1 MFIRLIY
8 MIAVAVAGSLALLAT
23 FLPWVSLDVELPIIG
38 SLGTITRYGY
48 DGDGVITLLLGL
60 LAAGFAAYL
69 WFERSAAAF
78 RLVTLFNAFLGA
90 LIFVIALVNLFDSQR
105 ALGDAQQQL
114 NVDLETLVGIDLQSL
129 VDTGEGIY
137 ITIAAG
143 AILTLASLIAFS
155 AHRFGLPGL
164 LVADVGMEPHGG
176 VRVCPRCRAQLPG
189 LANYCLDCGQ
199 RLNSHPSGRGNGD
212 SAG

>member
-1 MFIRLIY
+1 MLIRLIY
-8 MIAVAVAGSLALLAT
+8 TIAVALAGFLAMLAT
-23 FLPWVSLDVELPIIG
+23 FLPWVSLDVELPLLG
-38 SLGTITRYGY
+38 SIGTITRYGY

-78 RLVTLFNAFLGA
+78 RLVTLFTAFLGA
-90 LIFVIALVNLFDSQR
+90 LIFAIALVNLFDSQR
-105 ALGDAQQQL
+105 ALGDAQRQL
-114 NVDLETLVGIDLQSL
+114 NVDLVTLVGVDLQSL

-164 LVADVGMEPHGG
+164 LVEDIGVEPHGST
-176 VRVCPRCRAQLPG
+176 RVCPRCGRQLPG
-189 LANYCLDCGQ
+189 LASYCLECGQ
-199 RLNSHPSGRGNGD
+199 RLNSHPSGRENGD
-212 SAG
+212 SVG

>member
-1 MFIRLIY
+1 MLIRLIY
-8 MIAVAVAGSLALLAT
+8 TIAVALAGSLAMLAT
-23 FLPWVSLDVELPIIG
+23 FLPWVSLDVELRLLGFRG
-38 SLGTITRYGY
+38 SIGTITRYGY

-78 RLVTLFNAFLGA
+78 RLVTLFNVFLGA
-90 LIFVIALVNLFDSQR
+90 LMFAIALVNLVDSER
-105 ALGDAQQQL
+105 AVGDALQQL
-114 NVDLETLVGIDLQSL
+114 DVNLTLA

-137 ITIAAG
+137 VAIGAG
-143 AILTLASLIAFS
+143 AILALASLVAFS

-164 LVADVGMEPHGG
+164 LVEDVGMEPHGG

-189 LANYCLDCGQ
+189 VANYCLNCGQ
-199 RLNSHPSGRGNGD
+199 RLDSQPSSSGSAD
-212 SAG
+212 SVE

>member
-1 MFIRLIY
+1 MLFRLLY
-8 MIAVAVAGSLALLAT
+8 TLSVVLACVLAVVAA
-23 FLPWVSLDVELPIIG
+23 FLPWVSLDVELPILG
-38 SLGTITRYGY
+38 SIGTITRYGY
-48 DGDGVITLLLGL
+48 EGDGVITLLLGL
-60 LAAGFAAYL
+60 LATGFAAYL
-69 WFERSAAAF
+69 WFDRSAATF

-90 LIFVIALVNLFDSQR
+90 VILAIALVNLFDSQR

-114 NVDLETLVGIDLQSL
+114 NVDLVTLVGVDLQSL

-155 AHRFGLPGL
+155 AHRFGLSGL
-164 LVADVGMEPHGG
+164 LVEDIDVELHGST
-176 VRVCPRCRAQLPG
+176 RSCPRCGRQLPS

-199 RLNSHPSGRGNGD
+199 PLDSRPSSSGRAD
-212 SAG
+212 SVE

>member
-1 MFIRLIY
+1 MLIRLIY
-8 MIAVAVAGSLALLAT
+8 AIAVALAGSLALLAT
-23 FLPWVSLDVELPIIG
+23 FLPWVSIDVELSLLVFRG
-38 SLGTITRYGY
+38 SIGTITRYGY
-48 DGDGVITLLLGL
+48 DGDGVVTLLLGL
-60 LAAGFAAYL
+60 LAAGFAAYI
-69 WFERSAAAF
+69 WFERSAATF

-90 LIFVIALVNLFDSQR
+90 LIFAIAIVNLFDSQR

-114 NVDLETLVGIDLQSL
+114 NVDLATLVGVDLQSL

-155 AHRFGLPGL
+155 AHRLGLPGL
-164 LVADVGMEPHGG
+164 LVEDIGVEPHGSA
-176 VRVCPRCRAQLPG
+176 RVCPRCGRHLLG

-199 RLNSHPSGRGNGD
+199 RLNSHPSG
-212 SAG
+212 S

>member
-1 MFIRLIY
+1 MHIRLIY
-8 MIAVAVAGSLALLAT
+8 TIAVAVAGLLALLAT
-23 FLPWVSLDVELPIIG
+23 FLPWVSLDVEISLLGISG
-38 SLGTITRYGY
+38 SIGTITRYGY

-78 RLVTLFNAFLGA
+78 RLVTLFNIFLGA
-90 LIFVIALVNLFDSQR
+90 LMFAIGLVNLVDSER
-105 ALGDAQQQL
+105 AVGDALQQL
-114 NVDLETLVGIDLQSL
+114 DVNLTLA

-137 ITIAAG
+137 IAIAAG
-143 AILTLASLIAFS
+143 AILTLASLVAFS

-164 LVADVGMEPHGG
+164 LVEDIGEQPHGST
-176 VRVCPRCRAQLPG
+176 RVCPRCGTQLPG

-199 RLNSHPSGRGNGD
+199 RLNSHPSGRESGD

>member
-1 MFIRLIY
+1 MPIRLIY

-23 FLPWVSLDVELPIIG
+23 FLPWVSLDVELRLLGFRG
-38 SLGTITRYGY
+38 SIGTITRYGY

-69 WFERSAAAF
+69 RFERSAVIF

-90 LIFVIALVNLFDSQR
+90 LIFAIALVNLVDSER
-105 ALGDAQQQL
+105 AVGDALQQL
-114 NVDLETLVGIDLQSL
+114 DVNLTFA

-137 ITIAAG
+137 IAIAAG
-143 AILTLASLIAFS
+143 AILALASLIAFS

-164 LVADVGMEPHGG
+164 LVEDIGVEPHGST
-176 VRVCPRCRAQLPG
+176 RVCPRCRAQLPG
-189 LANYCLDCGQ
+189 AANYCLNCGQ
-199 RLNSHPSGRGNGD
+199 RLDSQPSSSGSAD
-212 SAG
+212 SVE

>member
-1 MFIRLIY
+1 MRIRLMY
-8 MIAVAVAGSLALLAT
+8 AIAVAVAGSLALLAT
-23 FLPWVSLDVELPIIG
+23 FLPWVSLDVELRLLGFRG
-38 SLGTITRYGY
+38 SIGTITRYGY

-78 RLVTLFNAFLGA
+78 RLVTLFNVFLGA
-90 LIFVIALVNLFDSQR
+90 LMFAIALVNLVDSER
-105 ALGDAQQQL
+105 AVGDALQQL
-114 NVDLETLVGIDLQSL
+114 DVNLTLA

-137 ITIAAG
+137 IAIAAG
-143 AILTLASLIAFS
+143 AILALASLVAFS

-164 LVADVGMEPHGG
+164 LVEDIGVEPH
-176 VRVCPRCRAQLPG
+176 VSTRVCPRCGTQLPG

-199 RLNSHPSGRGNGD
+199 RLNSHPSGSGD

>member
-1 MFIRLIY
+1 MLIRLIY
-8 MIAVAVAGSLALLAT
+8 TIAVALAGSLAMLAT
-23 FLPWVSLDVELPIIG
+23 FLPWVSLDVELRLLGFRG
-38 SLGTITRYGY
+38 SIGTITRYGY

-78 RLVTLFNAFLGA
+78 RLVTLFNVFLGA
-90 LIFVIALVNLFDSQR
+90 LMFAIALVNLVDSDR
-105 ALGDAQQQL
+105 AVGDALQQL
-114 NVDLETLVGIDLQSL
+114 DVNLTLA

-137 ITIAAG
+137 IAIAAG
-143 AILTLASLIAFS
+143 AILALASLIAFS

-164 LVADVGMEPHGG
+164 LVEDIGVEPHGST
-176 VRVCPRCRAQLPG
+176 RVCPRCGRQLPD

-199 RLNSHPSGRGNGD
+199 RLNSHPSGRGNDD
-212 SAG
+212 SVG

>member
-1 MFIRLIY
+1 MLIRLMY
-8 MIAVAVAGSLALLAT
+8 TIAVAVAGSLALLAI
-23 FLPWVSLDVELPIIG
+23 FLPWVSIDVELPILG
-38 SLGTITRYGY
+38 SIGTITRYGY

-78 RLVTLFNAFLGA
+78 RLVTLFNVFLGA
-90 LIFVIALVNLFDSQR
+90 LMFAIALVNLVDSDR
-105 ALGDAQQQL
+105 AVGDALRQL
-114 NVDLETLVGIDLQSL
+114 DVPVSL
-129 VDTGEGIY
+129 AVDTREGIY
-137 ITIAAG
+137 IAIAAG
-143 AILTLASLIAFS
+143 AILALASLAAFS

-164 LVADVGMEPHGG
+164 VAQDIGVESHGST
-176 VRVCPRCRAQLPG
+176 RVCPRCGRQLAG

-199 RLNSHPSGRGNGD
+199 RLDSRPSGRGNGD

>member
-1 MFIRLIY
+1 MLVRLLY
-8 MIAVAVAGSLALLAT
+8 TLSVVLACVLAVLAA
-23 FLPWVSLDVELPIIG
+23 FLPWVSLDVELPILG

-78 RLVTLFNAFLGA
+78 RLITLFNAFLGA
-90 LIFVIALVNLFDSQR
+90 IIFAIALVNLFDSQR

-114 NVDLETLVGIDLQSL
+114 NVDLETLVGVDLQSL

-164 LVADVGMEPHGG
+164 LAADVGVEPRGG

-189 LANYCLDCGQ
+189 AANYCLNCGQ
-199 RLNSHPSGRGNGD
+199 RLDSQPSSSESGD
-212 SAG
+212 GVE

>member
-1 MFIRLIY
+1 MLIRLIY
-8 MIAVAVAGSLALLAT
+8 AIAVAVAGSLALLAT
-23 FLPWVSLDVELPIIG
+23 FLPWVSLDVELRLLGFRG
-38 SLGTITRYGY
+38 SIGTITRYGY

-78 RLVTLFNAFLGA
+78 RLVTLFNVFLGA
-90 LIFVIALVNLFDSQR
+90 LMFAIALVNLVDSER
-105 ALGDAQQQL
+105 AVGDALQQL
-114 NVDLETLVGIDLQSL
+114 DVNLTLA

-137 ITIAAG
+137 IAIAAG

-155 AHRFGLPGL
+155 AHRFALPGL
-164 LVADVGMEPHGG
+164 LVEDIGVDPHGST
-176 VRVCPRCRAQLPG
+176 RVCPRCGRQLPG

-199 RLNSHPSGRGNGD
+199 RLTSHPSRRENGD
-212 SAG
+212 SVG

>member
-1 MFIRLIY
+1 MLIRLIY
-8 MIAVAVAGSLALLAT
+8 TIAVAIAGSLAMLAT
-23 FLPWVSLDVELPIIG
+23 FLPWVSLDVELRLLGFGG
-38 SLGTITRYGY
+38 SIGTITRYGY

-69 WFERSAAAF
+69 WFERSAATF
-78 RLVTLFNAFLGA
+78 RLVILFNVFLGA
-90 LIFVIALVNLFDSQR
+90 LMFAIALVNLVDSER
-105 ALGDAQQQL
+105 AVGDALQQL
-114 NVDLETLVGIDLQSL
+114 DVNLTLA

-137 ITIAAG
+137 IAIAAG

-164 LVADVGMEPHGG
+164 LVEDVGVESHGST
-176 VRVCPRCRAQLPG
+176 RVCPRCGRQLPG

-199 RLNSHPSGRGNGD
+199 RLNSHPSGRENGD
-212 SAG
+212 SVG

>member
-1 MFIRLIY
+1 MHIRLMY
-8 MIAVAVAGSLALLAT
+8 AIAVAVAGLLSLLAI
-23 FLPWVSLDVELPIIG
+23 FLPWVSLDVEISLLGISG
-38 SLGTITRYGY
+38 SIGTITRYGY

-78 RLVTLFNAFLGA
+78 RLVTLFNIFLGA
-90 LIFVIALVNLFDSQR
+90 LMFAIGLVNLVDSER
-105 ALGDAQQQL
+105 AVGDALQQL
-114 NVDLETLVGIDLQSL
+114 DVSLTLA

-137 ITIAAG
+137 IAIAAG
-143 AILTLASLIAFS
+143 AILTLASLSAFF

-164 LVADVGMEPHGG
+164 LVEDIGVEPHGST
-176 VRVCPRCRAQLPG
+176 RVCPRCGTQLPG
-189 LANYCLDCGQ
+189 TADYCLDCGQ